1 MNISTLRQYRIN
13 LEPNK
18 KANGIAVFDLV
29 ITFFIAYL
37 LESYLTTFF
46 KITKKKYYLSIIPL
60 AILSH
65 ILFRQ
70 ETFLN
75 TQLMNNYVN
84 IYKILLLIILYYLI
98 K

>member
-75 TQLMNNYVN
+75 KQLMNNYVN